1 MNKFALSLAFALALP
16 LVAPTAASAQQS
28 TIAEV
33 FIVHGIPGQDL
44 GTDPA
49 LPVDVSVNGA
59 CLLPGFR
66 YGQIVGAFQ
75 LQPGTYNIAI
85 HLANAS
91 NPCGN
96 AAAIGPA
103 AIPFYAGEN
112 STVIAHLTGSGAPT
126 ASKFVNNI
134 TQTPPNRNRVTVHHL
149 ANAPAVDAY
158 VSTAFGNPSATAG
171 LATGVVNGETATLPA
186 PPAAVRFALAP
197 AGTTTAAYGP
207 VTLRLA
213 ANKAYL
219 LYVVGSVAR
228 GTLNVIAKDVSE
240 LK

>member
-1 MNKFALSLAFALALP
+1 MKKTALSLALALP
-16 LVAPTAASAQQS
+16 LFAAAPASAQQS

-44 GTDPA
+44 GTDAA

-59 CLLPGFR
+59 CLLTNFR
-66 YGQIVGAFQ
+66 FGQIVGAFH
-75 LQPGTYNIAI
+75 LQPGTYNVAI

-112 STVIAHLTGSGAPT
+112 STVIAHLTSTGTPT
-126 ASKFVNNI
+126 ASKFVNNVSK
-134 TQTPPNRNRVTVHHL
+134 TPANRNRVTVHHL

-158 VSTAFGNPSATAG
+158 VTTNFGNPSATAG
-171 LATGVVNGETATLPA
+171 LATGVLNGETATLPA
-186 PPAAVRFALAP
+186 PAASVQFALTP
-197 AGTTTAAYGP
+197 AGTSTAAYGP
-207 VTLRLA
+207 VVLRLQA
-213 ANKAYL
+213 SKAYF